1 MCAAGVNG
9 DLCAR
14 LPGVSSPPYPRPRPP
29 PLGRPRLPRVGAAA
43 ARHGEGHLLSLQV
56 TPTTNTAIVA
66 DFLMFPYRYN
76 LQLRR

>member
-1 MCAAGVNG
+1 MCAGGVDG
-9 DLCAR
+9 DLGAR
-14 LPGVSSPPYPRPRPP
+14 LPGVSSPPPPRPP

-56 TPTTNTAIVA
+56 PPTTNTAVVA